1 MSCSVHV
8 PLLLYMHPVSAILEH
23 AGTQTDS
30 PEGDINSKAFWSKE
44 KSCGEQEIMYIPLLD
59 TLQSQLNNDAIYQEV
74 NLCRNFVCLP

>member
-1 MSCSVHV
+1 MYLIALHMHACYYINTMSCSVHV

-44 KSCGEQEIMYIPLLD
+44 KSCGEQD
-59 TLQSQLNNDAIYQEV
+59 
-74 NLCRNFVCLP
+74 